1 LEIAMNQARQAT
13 CWGALPRRQRRLPRS
28 GVFVQRVAAVFLV
41 PTLICAAAIVAA
53 VSYAPFH

>member
-1 LEIAMNQARQAT
+1 MNQARQAT